1 MSGASLALLRS
12 LLRSLLR
19 APSLA
24 PLLAL
29 LAAGASAQ
37 APRGAAS
44 GEVRYEVAM
53 EGTRDGAVQRTAAR
67 WRVRATLPHD
77 GEGALD
83 FWLPRWTAG
92 AYHLAEYGEFVDEF
106 AARDAESGA
115 PLAVQRDGKCRFV
128 VEAGAARSV
137 ALEYVA
143 RPCAQGSINQ
153 NMVLSVEGNR
163 IGRDYAFV
171 SPNSLLGFAVGA
183 QELPCT
189 VRFALPA
196 GWRVA
201 CALPADADG
210 TLRAPNWWRL
220 EDSPA
225 LLGDAMETVP
235 FEVDGV
241 PHAFTLGGGDAAR
254 AATLADRCRRL
265 AEAGRDWMQGLPY
278 ANYHFLVQVEPLEQ
292 GGAGL
297 EHSDSTLIVIDPAT
311 AAGEEI
317 DHLLAHEYFH
327 LWCAE
332 RIHVDALDRPD
343 YTQPIRTG
351 TIWLNEGIT
360 EYFCRHL
367 LVRAGLRTRSQFF
380 AGLAEEGRTARMLWP
395 AAADRS
401 WSDVSREACEWDD
414 FSDLMA
420 FTVKHYQG
428 GCFTIF
434 ALDLDMRAASG
445 GERGVADLLRYLH
458 HAHGA
463 RGRGFA
469 ETALPAI
476 VSGIAQADLD
486 AFFAAYIDG
495 KELPKLKERLG
506 VIGYTLKGGLQEI
519 VPVPSA
525 SFEQSEALED
535 FFRPP
540 PAPARVR

>member
-1 MSGASLALLRS
+1 MSGRPRRATAARAAARLVALV
-12 LLRSLLR
+12 
-19 APSLA
+19 
-24 PLLAL
+24 L
-29 LAAGASAQ
+29 LAAPARAQ
-37 APRGAAS
+37 ASGSAA
-44 GEVRYEVAM
+44 GDAVRYEVAI
-53 EGTRDGAVQRTAAR
+53 EGDRDGAVQRTTAR

-77 GEGALD
+77 GAGELD

-106 AARDAESGA
+106 AARDATSGA
-115 PLAVQRDGKCRFV
+115 PLPVARDGKCRFV
-128 VEAGAARSV
+128 IAAGAATSV
-137 ALEYVA
+137 VVDYVA

-153 NMVLSVEGNR
+153 NMILSVEGNR

-171 SPNSLLGFAVGA
+171 SPNSLLGFVAGE
-183 QELPCT
+183 QDRPCA
-189 VRFALPA
+189 VRFALPD

-201 CALPADADG
+201 SALPAADDG
-210 TLRAPNWWRL
+210 TLRASSWWQL

-225 LLGDAMETVP
+225 LLGGALETVP

-241 PHAFTLGGGDAAR
+241 PHAFTLGGGDPAR
-254 AATLADRCRRL
+254 AATLADHCRRI

-278 ANYHFLVQVEPLEQ
+278 ANYHFLVQVDPLEQ

-297 EHSDSTLIVIDPAT
+297 EHHDSTLIVIDPPT
-311 AAGEEI
+311 ASSAEL

-332 RIHVDALDRPD
+332 RIHVAALDRPD

-351 TIWLNEGIT
+351 TIWANEGIT

-367 LVRAGLRTRSQFF
+367 LVRAGLRTRAQFF
-380 AGLAEEGRTARMLWP
+380 AGLAEEGRTARTLWP

-401 WSDVSREACEWDD
+401 WSDVSREASEWDD

-428 GCFTIF
+428 GCFTVF
-434 ALDLDMRAASG
+434 ALDLEMRAASG

-463 RGRGFA
+463 RGRGYG
-469 ETALPAI
+469 EEALPAI
-476 VSGIAQADLD
+476 VAGIAQADLD
-486 AFFAAYIDG
+486 PFFAAYVDG
-495 KELPKLKERLG
+495 NELPKLKERLA
-506 VIGYTLKGGLQEI
+506 VIGYTVKGGLQEI

-540 PAPARVR
+540 PALRSIR